1 MNSMQDI
8 LASKQEVCASNVVMY
23 YRDHMAKD
31 KTSARIIIVYVRS
44 VT

>member
-8 LASKQEVCASNVVMY
+8 LASKQEVCVSNGVMY
-23 YRDHMAKD
+23 YRDPMAKE
-31 KTSARIIIVYVRS
+31 KPSARIIIVYVKP